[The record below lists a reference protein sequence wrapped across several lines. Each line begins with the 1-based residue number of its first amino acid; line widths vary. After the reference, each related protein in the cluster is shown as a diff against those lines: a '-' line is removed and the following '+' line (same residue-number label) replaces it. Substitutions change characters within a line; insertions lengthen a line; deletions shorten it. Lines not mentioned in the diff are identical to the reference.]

1 MLIRHRRKA
10 ERRSDYVRGTRLVP
24 CIYSEA
30 PQTSLPLKA
39 LPYWHFFD
47 TTLLK
52 ARGNDSFFSSART
65 IWHYLFLFLS
75 LVSVLPPNLKK
86 AAFKRQTVKTLY
98 GLQTLYL
105 KMEVNL
111 KCWNEVYLLKI
122 FYWGSERDLE
132 QSTVYVTYLIQESR
146 SLDKPCFRTS
156 RSTEKCSKQPT
167 KLLYW
172 FHLYCM
178 EIKTNL
184 LGLWFTVLVCTRCCL
199 QKKVGK
205 KKI

>member
-1 MLIRHRRKA
+1 MFEAQDLSLVFIPKLLRPLCL
-10 ERRSDYVRGTRLVP
+10 SRL
-24 CIYSEA
+24 CHID
-30 PQTSLPLKA
+30 TFLTLR
-39 LPYWHFFD
+39 YWRPEEM
-47 TTLLK
+47 TV
-52 ARGNDSFFSSART
+52 FSSART
-65 IWHYLFLFLS
+65 IWDYLFLFLS

-156 RSTEKCSKQPT
+156 QSTEKCSKQPT

-205 KKI
+205 KKLKT